1 MRCAPT
7 PRAGPAPGETEE
19 VTEHRDLCSIASVTQ
34 RYPGCPPWAG
44 LSSRGMSGRKE
55 EEGKENC
62 FFAAP
67 PQSPPGCYIINKIS
81 VPVRSTQP
89 PIPLLPGKPGS
100 HLRVCSDRDPVGGM
114 AFRTVWRWKASSTLA
129 PAACELAA
137 PSPSSSLCLSLAPI
151 LPASK
156 VIQVWFKAPPC
167 LCHLSRGGT
176 ITADS
181 SQCTL
186 PTPHTHALPV
196 HSRHTATL
204 SHTQRQPVL
213 HVSFDIHS
221 SPSQMH
227 HGVGD
232 TLICAYTHTH
242 THTLVHTHTHC
253 TSILNSELLLP
264 IPSFLS
270 LCRR

>member
-1 MRCAPT
+1 MPSSSCPKLKAWQEPASVAWVGQGRERRADQTPAPLSWPKSCVCSSMRCAPT

-19 VTEHRDLCSIASVTQ
+19 VTEHRDLCSIASMTQ

-67 PQSPPGCYIINKIS
+67 PQSPPGYYIINKIS

-137 PSPSSSLCLSLAPI
+137 PSPS
-151 LPASK
+151 
-156 VIQVWFKAPPC
+156 
-167 LCHLSRGGT
+167 
-176 ITADS
+176 
-181 SQCTL
+181 
-186 PTPHTHALPV
+186 
-196 HSRHTATL
+196 
-204 SHTQRQPVL
+204 
-213 HVSFDIHS
+213 
-221 SPSQMH
+221 
-227 HGVGD
+227 
-232 TLICAYTHTH
+232 
-242 THTLVHTHTHC
+242 
-253 TSILNSELLLP
+253 
-264 IPSFLS
+264 
-270 LCRR
+270 